1 MSLKLK
7 SKKKLPVNGSIDSDD
22 PKPVIIHPS
31 LRILRSNQNS
41 LNFKIKLIFV
51 FFFIYL

>member
-1 MSLKLK
+1 MSLKIK
-7 SKKKLPVNGSIDSDD
+7 TKNKLHLNGSIDSDD

-41 LNFKIKLIFV
+41 LNF
-51 FFFIYL
+51 

>member
-1 MSLKLK
+1 MSLKIK
-7 SKKKLPVNGSIDSDD
+7 TKNKLHLNGSIDYSDD

-41 LNFKIKLIFV
+41 FNF
-51 FFFIYL
+51 